1 MGEFGIIIRNVKE
14 FDKGVEEMIARVN
27 RASEVIV
34 RQGGQVVARESKK
47 IFLGSP
53 TKKGPNGRGKGQQG
67 QKSPSWPRPTN
78 RTGHLRDSIRVEVR
92 SRGDNAWE
100 STIGPTTIYGRRVEL
115 GGTSR
120 TNGHTIVTRPFPYME
135 PGFEASKPEL
145 RAIYRKVW
153 TEAVSG

>member
-78 RTGHLRDSIRVEVR
+78 RTGHLRDSIRVEVKQEGSGR
-92 SRGDNAWE
+92 WS
-100 STIGPTTIYGRRVEL
+100 STTGPTTIYGRRVEL

>member
-1 MGEFGIIIRNVKE
+1 MGEFGVIIRNVKE
-14 FDKGVEEMIARVN
+14 FDKSVEEMIARVN
-27 RASEVIV
+27 RASEIIV

-78 RTGHLRDSIRVEVR
+78 RTGHLRDSIRVEVKNL
-92 SRGDNAWE
+92 GNNAWE
-100 STIGPTTIYGRRVEL
+100 STTGPTTIYGRRVEL

-120 TNGHTIVTRPFPYME
+120 TNGRTIVTRPFPYME

>member
-92 SRGDNAWE
+92 NRGDNAWE

-135 PGFEASKPEL
+135 PGFETSKPEL

>member
-92 SRGDNAWE
+92 NRGDNAWE

-145 RAIYRKVW
+145 RAIYRKIW

>member
-78 RTGHLRDSIRVEVR
+78 RTGHLRDSIRVEVKQEGSGR
-92 SRGDNAWE
+92 WS
-100 STIGPTTIYGRRVEL
+100 STTGPTTIYGRRVEL
-115 GGTSR
+115 GGGA
-120 TNGHTIVTRPFPYME
+120 NRPFPYME
-135 PGFEASKPEL
+135 PGFDKALPEL
-145 RAIYRKVW
+145 KAIYRSEWAK
-153 TEAVSG
+153 ALA

>member
-92 SRGDNAWE
+92 NRGDNAWE

>member
-1 MGEFGIIIRNVKE
+1 MGEFGVIIRNVKE
-14 FDKGVEEMIARVN
+14 FDKSVEEMIARVN

-34 RQGGQVVARESKK
+34 RQGGQVVAREAKK

-92 SRGDNAWE
+92 NRGDNAWE